1 MLTLRVGGAD
11 DESGWLFHSFGG
23 AWLMPRGG
31 REGVIWKVLVWR
43 RLFEGGREFGSG
55 WELSKIG
62 GVFGR
67 GEASLGG
74 LYETMK
80 KGNATKG
87 QVARTERAHDILNQM
102 RRNPLDA
109 IFRPRTVALIGASE
123 RERSVGAALVRNL
136 AAFEG
141 KVFLVNPFQ
150 RTVMGQEAFKS
161 IEAVPEQV
169 DLAVIATPAG
179 AVLEVVKGCVAAG
192 VRAAIIVSAG
202 FKEAGEAGVAL
213 EQEVM
218 REAARGGM
226 RIVGPNCLGVM
237 SPHVK
242 LNATFTAHAAEPGR
256 VAFISQSGALC
267 SAILDWS
274 RENRVG
280 FSAFVSIGSMSDV
293 GWGDLIDWLGDDPMT
308 QSILIYMESIG
319 DPRAFLS
326 AAREVAQT
334 KPVIVIKVGRTEEA
348 SRAAASHTGALTGSD
363 AVLEAAFRRAG
374 VLRVETIGELFD
386 MAEVLS
392 KQPRPKGP
400 RLMIVTNAGGPGALA
415 TDLLVG
421 SGGVLA
427 TLSEGT
433 RGVLDEVMP
442 PQWSH
447 GNPIDVLGDAGA
459 ERYEVAVRAAIQ
471 DEGCDGV
478 LVILTPQAMTD
489 AEACARAV
497 VVAAKGTGK
506 PVLTSWM
513 GAGDVAAGRETL
525 NAAGIPTF
533 DYPDMAARAFALM
546 WRHGQNLRALYE
558 TPTLAGCGEAN
569 RERRVEASRL
579 IRAASDAGVK
589 FLSKADCNAVLGAY
603 EIPILPL
610 GTAATVDE
618 AVKCAEGM
626 GWPVV
631 LKLHSATV
639 THKTEVGG
647 VKLNLEDAA
656 AVRRAFEAIRGGVA
670 EADFLGVTVEP
681 MVRAGEGYELIVG
694 CQDDVSFGPVLLFG
708 AGGQLVEVM
717 KDTVLG
723 LPPLNVTLARRM
735 IERTRIA
742 TALRGVRGR
751 APVDMAGLEQ
761 LLVRFSELIVEQ
773 RRINEIDINPLL
785 ATPEGFLA
793 LDVRM
798 VLHGAEVKDEALPKP
813 VIRPYPAQYV
823 TDWTLRDGSSA
834 VIRPIRPEDEPL
846 IRAFHYTLSERSVYY
861 RYFNAMHVD
870 QRIAHDR
877 LARICFIDYDREMAL
892 VVERAGAEGEP
903 EIIAVGRLS
912 QLHGMKAAEFSM
924 TISDAWQRHGLGT
937 ELLRRLIQIGRDEGL
952 ERISADILADN
963 AGMRAVAKKVG
974 FKVTTDAEGD
984 CRAELW
990 LK

>member
-1 MLTLRVGGAD
+1 
-11 DESGWLFHSFGG
+11 
-23 AWLMPRGG
+23 
-31 REGVIWKVLVWR
+31 
-43 RLFEGGREFGSG
+43 
-55 WELSKIG
+55 
-62 GVFGR
+62 
-67 GEASLGG
+67 
-74 LYETMK
+74 MK
-80 KGNATKG
+80 KAQVTQDK
-87 QVARTERAHDILNQM
+87 VARAERSHDILNQM
-102 RRNPLDA
+102 RRNPMEA
-109 IFRPRTVALIGASE
+109 VFRPRVVALIGASE
-123 RERSVGAALVRNL
+123 REHSVGAALARNL
-136 AAFEG
+136 GSFGG
-141 KVFLVNPFQ
+141 KVFWVNPFQ
-150 RTVMGQEAFKS
+150 KKVMGREVFSS
-161 IEAVPEQV
+161 ILKVPERV

-179 AVLEVVKGCVAAG
+179 SVLGAVKECVEAG
-192 VRAAIIVSAG
+192 VTAAIIVSAG
-202 FKEAGEAGVAL
+202 FKEIGEAGVAL
-213 EQEVM
+213 EREVM

-242 LNATFTAHAAEPGR
+242 LNATFAAHEAAPGR

-274 RENRVG
+274 RRDQVG

-326 AAREVAQT
+326 AAREVALT

-348 SRAAASHTGALTGSD
+348 ARAAASHTGALTGSD

-400 RLMIVTNAGGPGALA
+400 RLSIVTNAGGPGALA
-415 TDLLVG
+415 TDWLVS

-427 TLSEGT
+427 ELSEAT
-433 RGVLDEVMP
+433 KALLDGALP
-442 PQWSH
+442 PMWSH

-459 ERYEVAVRAAIQ
+459 ESYGVAVRAAIE
-471 DEGCDGV
+471 DEGSDGV

-489 AEACARAV
+489 PTACARAV
-497 VVAAKGTGK
+497 VAAAKGTGK

-513 GAGDVAAGRETL
+513 GADDVAAGRGLL
-525 NAAGIPTF
+525 NEAKIPTF
-533 DYPDMAARAFALM
+533 DYPDMAARVFALM
-546 WRHGQNLRALYE
+546 WQHGQNLRALYE
-558 TPTLAGCGEAN
+558 TPTLAGCAKASL
-569 RERRVEASRL
+569 ERRAEAGRM
-579 IRAASDAGVK
+579 IRAACDAGVT
-589 FLSKADCNAVLGAY
+589 FLSKADCNAVLAAY
-603 EIPILPL
+603 EIPILPV
-610 GTAATVDE
+610 GMAETAEE
-618 AVKCAEGM
+618 AVKQAEDM

-631 LKLHSATV
+631 VKLHSATV

-647 VKLNLEDAA
+647 VKLNLGDEA
-656 AVRRAFEAIRGGVA
+656 AVRLAFEAIRGGVA
-670 EADFLGVTVEP
+670 EGDFLGVTVEP
-681 MVRAGEGYELIVG
+681 MVTGGHGYELILG
-694 CQDDVSFGPVLLFG
+694 SHDDVSFGPVLLFG

-723 LPPLNVTLARRM
+723 LPPLNATLARRM
-735 IERTRIA
+735 IERTKIA

-751 APVDMAGLEQ
+751 APVDMEALEQ
-761 LLVRFSELIVEQ
+761 LLVRFSELVVEQ
-773 RRINEIDINPLL
+773 RRIKEIDINPLL
-785 ATPEGFLA
+785 ATPEGFVA

-798 VLHGAEVKDEALPKP
+798 VLHGAEVVDESLPKS
-813 VIRPYPAQYV
+813 VIRSYPAQYV
-823 TDWTLRDGSSA
+823 TDWSLGDGSKS
-834 VIRPIRPEDEPL
+834 VIRPIRPEDEPM

-861 RYFNAMHVD
+861 RYFNAMQLD

-892 VVERAGAEGEP
+892 VVERMGDGGEP

-912 QLHGMKAAEFSM
+912 QVPGLKEAEFSM

-937 ELLRRLIQIGRDEGL
+937 ELLRRLVQIGRNEGL
-952 ERISADILADN
+952 ERIRADILADN

-974 FKVTTDAEGD
+974 FKVSTDEEGD
-984 CRAELW
+984 CRAEIW
-990 LK
+990 LKQ